1 MTATELLFTILRDP
15 FHAGLAKHGS
25 FEGFLVRDLRAEPTG
40 PTCRPLT
47 DLEVVRSQ
55 RRVGIR
61 CEDNCAAPSA

>member
-1 MTATELLFTILRDP
+1 MKDAELAGRIRRDR
-15 FHAGLAKHGS
+15 FHAGLIKYGS
-25 FEGFLVRDLRAEPTG
+25 FVGFRDPRAEPAG

-61 CEDNCAAPSA
+61 CEDNCAPSA